1 MTPAERVAELRRLY
15 ESDKCWSSTDLTRAE
30 NAERLLLAL
39 AEAVRDYLAEC
50 DSPVPDHTMRRR
62 KREKLAAAWAA
73 LGDNHE

>member
-1 MTPAERVAELRRLY
+1 MTPAERVADLRRLY

-39 AEAVRDYLAEC
+39 AEAVPAVLEGKTDA
-50 DSPVPDHTMRRR
+50 
-62 KREKLAAAWAA
+62 LAAAWSA